1 MPPASPGDEDMGKP
15 AQVGGLSQLPGL
27 AWARARALAT
37 HMLRTGKKF
46 RNTGQWEK
54 MPRQDSSNNSISTKS
69 DPKGASYITTHL
81 HTYTAHQKE
90 AAQCTAKLPS
100 SPGAPPSREHRVIS
114 HTAPGWAQ
122 RPAHDGSQEISWA
135 ASSARAGCTTPRQGS
150 EQTLPSPGTET
161 LLEPTFPSQCSAHSN
176 HRGPATRSAFKL
188 NTARVCVCVS
198 RARSL

>member
-15 AQVGGLSQLPGL
+15 AQVGGLNQLPGL

-100 SPGAPPSREHRVIS
+100 SPGAPRVESTVWS
-114 HTAPGWAQ
+114 HTQLLAEPRGRLMMDLKKSAGLPHLLVLAARHPDKALNRHCLPLGLRHCWNPHSHPSALLTATTVVQ
-122 RPAHDGSQEISWA
+122 RPAV
-135 ASSARAGCTTPRQGS
+135 
-150 EQTLPSPGTET
+150 L
-161 LLEPTFPSQCSAHSN
+161 SN
-176 HRGPATRSAFKL
+176 
-188 NTARVCVCVS
+188 
-198 RARSL
+198 